1 MYDYVI
7 TGGGPAGCVLAN
19 RLSADPEVKVL
30 LLEAG
35 TLDSSPLIH
44 MPAGFAK
51 LTGTAATWGYRTV
64 PQKHLDNREV
74 WYPQGKVLGGGS
86 SINAQVYTRGNR
98 ADYDEWASDEGCD
111 GWSYDDVLPYF
122 KRSEDNIRYA
132 DPFHGAGGPL
142 KVSDPVPHALTSV
155 YVRAAQEA
163 GIPFNPD
170 FNGATQE
177 GIGYYQTTTRD
188 GRRSSAATGFLR
200 PALSRPNLTVAT
212 QALVIKILFE
222 GKRAVG
228 VAYGRRGDSTLYEA
242 RAAREVLVTS
252 GAIGSPKLLLLSG
265 LGPADEL
272 RAQGIDIVADLPGV
286 GRNLQDH
293 MDVYAV
299 GECSGNHSLDR
310 YKPLHMTLWAGMQYT
325 FFKSGPVASNL
336 CDGGGFW
343 WADRD
348 ARSPDIQFHFLPGSG
363 LEEGVRQIRNGVT
376 LNSCFLRPRSRG
388 SVKLKSTD
396 PWEAPLID
404 PNYWA
409 EEYDRKISIEGFK
422 LVREILSQPAFRPYI
437 KGEAM
442 PGPAVRTDAE
452 IAAYARQFS
461 KTDYHPVGACKMG
474 RPEDEATV
482 VTPDL
487 KVRGIEGL
495 RVLDSSVMPR
505 LNSSN
510 TNAPTTMI
518 AEKGADLV
526 RGET

>member
-19 RLSADPEVKVL
+19 RLTEDPDVKVL

-35 TLDSSPLIH
+35 NSDRNPLIH

-51 LTGTAATWGYRTV
+51 LTGTTATWGYRTV
-64 PQKHLDNREV
+64 PQKHLDNRQV

-86 SINAQVYTRGNR
+86 SINAQVYTRGHR
-98 ADYDEWASDEGCD
+98 ADYDEWASEEGCV
-111 GWSYDDVLPYF
+111 GWSYDEILPYF
-122 KRSEDNIRYA
+122 KRSEDNIRFA
-132 DPFHGAGGPL
+132 DGFHGCGGPL
-142 KVSDPVPHALTSV
+142 KVSDPVPHPLTSAF
-155 YVRAAQEA
+155 VRAAQEA
-163 GIPFNPD
+163 GFPFNPD

-177 GIGYYQTTTRD
+177 GFGYYQTTNRN
-188 GRRSSAATGFLR
+188 GRRCSAAVGFLR
-200 PALSRPNLTVAT
+200 PALSRTNLTVAT
-212 QALVIKILFE
+212 GALATKILFD
-222 GKRAVG
+222 GGRAVG
-228 VAYGRRGDSTLYEA
+228 VAYLRPGESTVHEA
-242 RAAREVLVTS
+242 RAEREVLVTS

-272 RAQGIDIVADLPGV
+272 KALGIPVLADLPGV

-299 GECSGNHSLDR
+299 GECSGDHSFDR
-310 YKPLHMTLWAGMQYT
+310 YKPLHMTLWAGIQYT
-325 FFKSGPVASNL
+325 FFKTGPAASNL

-343 WADRD
+343 WADKT

-363 LEEGVRQIRNGVT
+363 LEEGVKKIRNGVT
-376 LNSCFLRPRSRG
+376 LNSAFLRPRSRG
-388 SVKLKSTD
+388 SVRLKSAE
-396 PWEAPLID
+396 PGEAPLID

-409 EEYDRKISIEGFK
+409 EDYDRKMSIAGFK
-422 LVREILSQPAFRPYI
+422 IVREILAQPAFEPYI
-437 KGEAM
+437 KGESM
-442 PGPAVRTDAE
+442 PGPQVRGDEE
-452 IAAYARQFS
+452 IAASARGFS

-474 RPEDEATV
+474 RADDEATV

-487 KVRGIEGL
+487 KVRGVEGL

-505 LNSSN
+505 LVSAN

-526 RGET
+526 RGAP

>member
-19 RLSADPEVKVL
+19 RLSEDPEVKVL

-35 TLDSSPLIH
+35 TLDNSPLIH

-51 LTGTAATWGYRTV
+51 LTGTTATWGYRTV

-98 ADYDEWASDEGCD
+98 ADYDEWASEEGCD
-111 GWSYDDVLPYF
+111 GWSYDDILPYF

-132 DPFHGAGGPL
+132 DAYHGAGGPL
-142 KVSDPVPHALTSV
+142 KVSDPVPHPLTSV

-177 GIGYYQTTTRD
+177 GIGYYQTTTRA

-200 PALSRPNLTVAT
+200 PAQSRPNLTVAT
-212 QALVIKILFE
+212 EALVTRILFD
-222 GKRAVG
+222 GNRAVG

-242 RAAREVLVTS
+242 RAEREVLVTS

-272 RAQGIDIVADLPGV
+272 KALGIEVVADLPGV

-299 GECSGNHSLDR
+299 GECSGDYSFDR
-310 YKPLHMTLWAGMQYT
+310 YKPLHMTLWAGIQYT
-325 FFKSGPVASNL
+325 FFKTGPVASNL

-343 WADRD
+343 WADRA
-348 ARSPDIQFHFLPGSG
+348 ARSPDLQFHFLPGSG
-363 LEEGVRQIRNGVT
+363 LEEGVRKIRNGVT
-376 LNSCFLRPRSRG
+376 LNSCFLRPLSRG
-388 SVKLKSTD
+388 SVKLKSAE

-409 EEYDRKISIEGFK
+409 EDYDRKMSIAGFK
-422 LVREILSQPAFRPYI
+422 VVREILSQPAFRPFI

-442 PGPAVRTDAE
+442 PGPAVRTDEE

-474 RPEDEATV
+474 RADDEMTV

-487 KVRGIEGL
+487 KVRAVEGL

-505 LNSSN
+505 LISSN